1 MSEQELYI
9 VDKKKY
15 QGQLTD
21 EKGFMDLQDY
31 WEKSARLKI
40 LLEDLKEAIEV
51 IEEKIQKIIEGDET
65 LSRQARVAV
74 RLTE

>member
-1 MSEQELYI
+1 MNELYI

-15 QGQLTD
+15 QAQLTD
-21 EKGFMDLQDY
+21 EKGFMDSQDY
-31 WEKSARLKI
+31 REKSARLKI

-74 RLTE
+74 